1 MLKKNKIM
9 KKIILLITLC
19 FAVTILNAAV
29 LTVNNL
35 TGGPGQYAQINA
47 AITVANP
54 GDTIYVS
61 GSNVI
66 YAAFNITKDSLT
78 IIGPGTYSDKQNAFA
93 ANINGFTC
101 NDNLTFIKIKG
112 LLLSDDAD
120 FSQTNG
126 ITNLEII
133 GNTFSTSSAYINF
146 NNSDN
151 FSNINIANN
160 IFAVISTNVIDFVN
174 STGFS
179 NVIIQNNILFGSIRS
194 LNAPNSVVINNVFI
208 NEINAFDDFGASLFA
223 NVMIKDNIF
232 YKSHPLNNTTGC
244 TYQNN
249 ISYSPTISY
258 PLMGGT
264 GNIDNT
270 DPLFINVTTGNYTP
284 SFNFHLATG
293 SPAFGNSSTG
303 DDIGFYG
310 GTFFTSVTGETY
322 NMPVI
327 RVMDIQNQNVPQ
339 NGNVNVK
346 VRSTKSREY

>member
-9 KKIILLITLC
+9 KKIILLMTLS
-19 FAVTILNAAV
+19 FAVTKLNAAV
-29 LTVNNL
+29 LLVNNL
-35 TGGPGQYAQINA
+35 AGGPGQYTEVNA
-47 AITVANP
+47 AMTAAFP

-66 YAAFNITKDSLT
+66 YAAFNITKDSIT

-93 ANINGFTC
+93 ANFNGFTC
-101 NDNLTFIKIKG
+101 DNNLSNIVIKG
-112 LLLSDDAD
+112 LNLSDDAD
-120 FSQTNG
+120 FSNAIG
-126 ITNLEII
+126 LSHIEII
-133 GNTFSTSSAYINF
+133 GNVFTTNAGFINF
-146 NNSDN
+146 NNADN
-151 FSNINIANN
+151 ISFVHIANN
-160 IFAVISTNVIDFVN
+160 IFTVANSTPIDFVN
-174 STGFS
+174 STGFN
-179 NVIIQNNILFGSIRS
+179 NVIIENNILFGNIRS
-194 LNAPNSVVINNVFI
+194 LNAPNSVVNNNVFI
-208 NEINAFDDFGASLFA
+208 NTTNAFDDFGASLFA

-270 DPLFINVTTGNYTP
+270 DPLLINAPTGSYTT
-284 SFNFHLATG
+284 SFNFHLQSG
-293 SPAFGNSSTG
+293 SPAIGASSTG
-303 DDIGFYG
+303 GDMGFYG
-310 GTFFTSVTGETY
+310 GSFFSSVTGETY

-346 VRSTKSREY
+346 VRSTKSRTN